1 MKTFSPLTLTLT
13 LTLLLA
19 FTAATPAR
27 AFTHAPFDAL
37 LKKHV
42 KRGKVDYQGIKASD
56 QAQLDAYVTAVGK
69 VRVGGMSKSTKLA
82 FYLNAY
88 NALVIKGVVDR
99 LPNFT
104 SVKKVKGFFDK
115 HKYLVAGKR
124 VTLNQLENT
133 IIRPTFKEPRIH
145 FALVCG
151 ARSCPPLRAAAFRT
165 SGLDGVLERLTR
177 NFINSGHG
185 VRVKGGAV
193 KVSELFKWYA
203 KDFEQASGSVGKYL
217 ARYHK
222 KHADKLSAGKL
233 GYLHYSWALNKK

>member
-1 MKTFSPLTLTLT
+1 MHSLLKRAALTLS
-13 LTLLLA
+13 LLLLSD
-19 FTAATPAR
+19 PAH
-27 AFTHAPFDAL
+27 AITHAPFDAL

-42 KRGKVDYQGIKASD
+42 KRGKVDYEGIKATS
-56 QAQLDAYVTAVGK
+56 QAQLDAHVAAVGK
-69 VRVGGMSKSTKLA
+69 TRIGGMSRSTKLA

-104 SVKKVKGFFDK
+104 TVMKVKGFFDK
-115 HKYLVAGKR
+115 HKHLVAGKR
-124 VTLNQLENT
+124 VTLNQLENK
-133 IIRPTFKEPRIH
+133 IIRPTFKDARIH

-165 SGLDGVLERLTR
+165 SGLDGVLERLAR

-185 VRVKGGAV
+185 VQVKGDAV
-193 KVSELFKWYA
+193 KVSQLFKWYA
-203 KDFEQASGSVGKYL
+203 ADFKQASGSVGKYL

-222 KHADKLSAGKL
+222 KHADKLSTAKL